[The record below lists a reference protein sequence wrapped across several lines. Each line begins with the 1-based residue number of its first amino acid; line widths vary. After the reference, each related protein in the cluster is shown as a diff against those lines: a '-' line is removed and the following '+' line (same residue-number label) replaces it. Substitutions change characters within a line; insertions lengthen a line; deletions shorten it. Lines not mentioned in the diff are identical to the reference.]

1 MTIKNKD
8 EIIKKLAELLEEF
21 ALENNS
27 YETDVYLC
35 YDEETQTGELDTV
48 IPGGWLDFE
57 GERYL
62 IYTDESNESRI
73 YSFQNVSEIAE
84 FVLGISDDELLTDV
98 RNYLELDDEDYQ
110 IWLNRSSQEVWRDVA
125 DYVEEKYP
133 DKIES
138 AHKKLIKEDIQ
149 PNYTEEAREIFNN
162 FEEEYK

>member
-1 MTIKNKD
+1 MTIKNKN
-8 EIIKKLAELLEEF
+8 ELIKKLAEMLENF
-21 ALENNS
+21 DLENNG

-57 GERYL
+57 GDRYL
-62 IYTDESNESRI
+62 IYTDESHESRI
-73 YSFQNVSEIAE
+73 YSFQDVSEIAE
-84 FVLGISDDELLTDV
+84 LVLGISDEKLLTDV

-110 IWLNRSSQEVWRDVA
+110 TWLNRSSHEVWRDVA

-138 AHKKLIKEDIQ
+138 AHKKIIKDSQ
-149 PNYTEEAREIFNN
+149 SDYTEIARGIFEN
-162 FEEEYK
+162 FESERK